1 MDGRLGGG
9 HDGCEASLRAGAT
22 QSSWGLA
29 RGERV
34 SGVGEN
40 WRTLAGSL
48 RKLAM
53 TDGGPRGFCLAFV
66 VPKKCAP
73 GGARS
78 GWEASLRGEEWF
90 LHGKNEKRR

>member
-1 MDGRLGGG
+1 MADISWI
-9 HDGCEASLRAGAT
+9 ASRSLAMT
-22 QSSWGLA
+22 VA
-29 RGERV
+29 RGV
-34 SGVGEN
+34 PLAD
-40 WRTLAGSL
+40 TLH
-48 RKLAM
+48 LAM
-53 TDGGPRGFCLAFV
+53 TDGGPRGSCLAFV